1 MTQFSLNSNVIILCL
16 VLLLF
21 TTNSANRGKKRL
33 IIQEIDFYKLI
44 KVYSLKWGNYKYL
57 HITFTMIR
65 EINAFDLAESSRNYP
80 YTYWETESSKGLDHR
95 IQKVLCKK
103 SNADNAY
110 KL

>member
-16 VLLLF
+16 VQLLF

-33 IIQEIDFYKLI
+33 IIQEIDFYKLTN
-44 KVYSLKWGNYKYL
+44 NYKYL

-103 SNADNAY
+103 LNADNEYSHVA